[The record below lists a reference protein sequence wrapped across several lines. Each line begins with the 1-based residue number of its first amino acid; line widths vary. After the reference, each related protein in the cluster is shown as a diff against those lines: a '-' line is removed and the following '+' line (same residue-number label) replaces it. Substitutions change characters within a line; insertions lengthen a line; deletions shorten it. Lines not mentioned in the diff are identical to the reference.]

1 MTVSSNGQ
9 EDGVASQAKVNGSA
23 IRNLVP
29 SSHVGFESLPEQYV
43 NRATR
48 EGFVF
53 NILVLGATGVGKTT
67 LIDSLFNTKFPDVS
81 GKSHSSQTVDLHVQ
95 THELQEKQI
104 KLKLT
109 IVESKGFADQI
120 NKGRASDYL
129 FISILSN
136 SFCFQLS
143 RIVPLLN
150 TLTSSLSATCKKN

>member
-9 EDGVASQAKVNGSA
+9 EDDGAVKQPEPIQTR

-29 SSHVGFESLPEQYV
+29 SNHVGFESLPEQYV

-81 GKSHSSQTVDLHVQ
+81 AKSHSSQTVDLHVQ

-120 NKGRASDYL
+120 NKGIYVE
-129 FISILSN
+129 FH
-136 SFCFQLS
+136 
-143 RIVPLLN
+143 V
-150 TLTSSLSATCKKN
+150 T